1 MSRDPRLPD
10 LFAEASE
17 RQGEARERFLADLDR
32 AAPEVAAEIRL
43 LLARGAAGERRL
55 SGTAWERFAA
65 GEEPAERLPQRIG
78 PYRILAEIGRGGM
91 GRVYLAEE
99 VREAFTRQLAL
110 KVIDRPWGAS
120 DRERRFRS
128 EVRILASLEHPG
140 IARFL
145 EGGELPGGTLFLA
158 LEYVDGQ
165 DILTFANQRGLATDE
180 RVRLVVE
187 VLGAVAYAHE
197 QGVVHRDLKPANI
210 LVDRFGRTRLL
221 DFGVAKLLDDDDA
234 APHPLTE
241 PALRMFTPAYA
252 SPEQFAGEP
261 VAAASDIYSAAVL
274 LYELLTGSRPFGGS
288 GRSRSELEREVL
300 SSEPRP
306 PSVRLREAPAT
317 STASGAAAARRN
329 LRRDS
334 DPRSRATSTRSVS
347 RACSANRRSATSR
360 RRPSRPISSAMSPA
374 NRSRPARAAGSH
386 AMRGAIRRRLRRRW
400 RFAAI
405 AASIAAGVVA
415 ALAMWPGTRSAPT
428 PRLSLALFPSRRR
441 VAGARR
447 ARRGIRSRTGECRSR
462 GGARPR
468 AGARAAP
475 GRGGAVRHPPASDPG
490 RRRRSFGGLRR
501 SDTRGPSRRTATGAH
516 PLRARPRPRPGD
528 GPR

>member
-17 RQGEARERFLADLDR
+17 RQGEARERFLADLDS

-65 GEEPAERLPQRIG
+65 GEDLAERLPQRIG

-210 LVDRFGRTRLL
+210 MIRDDGTVKVL
-221 DFGVAKLLDDDDA
+221 DFGLAKAWMDDLASATPPAAGPSA
-234 APHPLTE
+234 APT
-241 PALRMFTPAYA
+241 MSTP
-252 SPEQFAGEP
+252 P
-261 VAAASDIYSAAVL
+261 
-274 LYELLTGSRPFGGS
+274 
-288 GRSRSELEREVL
+288 
-300 SSEPRP
+300 
-306 PSVRLREAPAT
+306 
-317 STASGAAAARRN
+317 
-329 LRRDS
+329 
-334 DPRSRATSTRSVS
+334 
-347 RACSANRRSATSR
+347 
-360 RRPSRPISSAMSPA
+360 
-374 NRSRPARAAGSH
+374 
-386 AMRGAIRRRLRRRW
+386 
-400 RFAAI
+400 
-405 AASIAAGVVA
+405 
-415 ALAMWPGTRSAPT
+415 
-428 PRLSLALFPSRRR
+428 
-441 VAGARR
+441 
-447 ARRGIRSRTGECRSR
+447 
-462 GGARPR
+462 
-468 AGARAAP
+468 
-475 GRGGAVRHPPASDPG
+475 
-490 RRRRSFGGLRR
+490 
-501 SDTRGPSRRTATGAH
+501 
-516 PLRARPRPRPGD
+516 
-528 GPR
+528 